1 MTNASHN
8 RRLINP
14 AALHPTPGFS
24 HIAVGEGTKIAMISG
39 QMSLDR
45 DFTPV
50 GLGDIKAQ
58 TVRAMENIKIAL
70 EEIDAQWDDVYRR
83 TIYTTQP
90 EEFETITAGIE
101 KVQDSKQHPAQT
113 IVGVTGLAI
122 PGMMIEIEATVL
134 LNN

>member
-24 HIAVGEGTKIAMISG
+24 HVAVGEGTKIAMISG

-50 GLGDIKAQ
+50 GLGDLKAQ

-70 EEIDAQWDDVYRR
+70 DEIDARWDDVYRR

-90 EEFETITAGIE
+90 EEFKTITAGIE
-101 KVQDSKQHPAQT
+101 EIQGSQQHPAQT
-113 IVGVTGLAI
+113 IIGVTGLAI